1 MGKKTSFL
9 IMIKIAFFE
18 IKDWEQKFLKEK
30 LEAHTLYF
38 DEKPLTKEKISLASD
53 AEILSTFIYSQLSP
67 DLLEDLPALK
77 LIATR
82 STGFD
87 HIDIDFCKK
96 KGIVVCNV
104 PSYGA
109 HTVAEH
115 TFALILAI
123 SRKLVSSVNRTKKGN
138 FSIENLSGYELFGKT
153 LGVIGVGNIGR
164 EVIKIANGFGM
175 NVLAFSKHQ
184 NRPANLKLKFVDLP
198 TLLSSSNIISLHIP
212 YNSQTHH
219 FINKTNINQ
228 FKKGSILINT
238 ARGGI
243 VETEAIL
250 HGLDSGILAGVG
262 LDVLEEECFLK
273 EEPQLLTNEF
283 LNKCNLKTQLLNHV
297 LLTRD
302 NVIITPHNAFNS
314 KEALREILE
323 TTAENI
329 LSFLSGKPKN
339 AVNS

>member
-1 MGKKTSFL
+1 MGKKISFL
-9 IMIKIAFFE
+9 IMSKIAFFE
-18 IKDWEQKFLKEK
+18 SKDWEQKFLKEK
-30 LEAHTLYF
+30 LVTHTLYF
-38 DEKPLTKEKISLASD
+38 YEKPLIKGNTSLASD

-96 KGIVVCNV
+96 KKIIVCNV
-104 PSYGA
+104 PAYGA

-123 SRKLVSSVNRTKKGN
+123 SRKLVPSVNRTKKGN

-184 NRPANLKLKFVDLP
+184 NQPANLKLKFVDLP
-198 TLLSSSNIISLHIP
+198 TLLSSSDIISLHIP

-250 HGLDSGILAGVG
+250 QGLDNGILAGAG

-314 KEALREILE
+314 QEALQEILE

-329 LSFLSGKPKN
+329 LSFLSGKTKN
-339 AVNS
+339 AVNE